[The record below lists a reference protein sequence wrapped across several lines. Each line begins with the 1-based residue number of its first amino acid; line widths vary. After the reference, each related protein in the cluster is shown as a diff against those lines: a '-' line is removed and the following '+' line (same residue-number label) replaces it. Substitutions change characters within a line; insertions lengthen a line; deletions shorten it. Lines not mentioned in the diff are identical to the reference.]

1 MNWRASANIRP
12 VPAHSILNLFW
23 YLSFLTN
30 LYREQSII
38 AIDSCTTS
46 LFLPFYAFS
55 TLRTSSVSSSWTEH
69 IPHLVNEG
77 ACDWAILTARWSF
90 SFIPGPPY
98 CIKCIVQLCTTC
110 DWAIL
115 TAPPVSLLNPKL
127 VPTHFLDM
135 HPAHCPSSQCTLR
148 IYLFTT
154 NWGKSNNGGKDQM
167 YHRIFQK
174 HTVQV

>member
-1 MNWRASANIRP
+1 MNWMASANIRP
-12 VPAHSILNLFW
+12 VPAHSILNLFR

-30 LYREQSII
+30 LCREQFMI
-38 AIDSCTTS
+38 AIYSCTTS
-46 LFLPFYAFS
+46 LLLPFYAFS
-55 TLRTSSVSSSWTEH
+55 TLRTSSWTEH